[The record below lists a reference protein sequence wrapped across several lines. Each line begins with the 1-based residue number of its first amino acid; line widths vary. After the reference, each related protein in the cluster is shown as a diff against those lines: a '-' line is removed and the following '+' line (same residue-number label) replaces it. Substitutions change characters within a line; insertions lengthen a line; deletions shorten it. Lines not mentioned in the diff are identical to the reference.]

1 MPRGQQGV
9 VAVGAYNRIMPFE
22 LPPITPNPVI
32 DAYKPGIDMTLV
44 RENLKLTPTE
54 RLEKLQQMQY
64 LARELS
70 EAGKVARLRARQAT
84 DDTSA

>member
-1 MPRGQQGV
+1 
-9 VAVGAYNRIMPFE
+9 MPFE

-54 RLEKLQQMQY
+54 RLERMIALMQ
-64 LARELS
+64 ASDELRR
-70 EAGKVARLRARQAT
+70 AGERAGLGRGQKPT
-84 DDTSA
+84 P

>member
-1 MPRGQQGV
+1 
-9 VAVGAYNRIMPFE
+9 MPFE

-54 RLEKLQQMQY
+54 RLEKLKRLVRGIDRLHADGKAFRETQQ
-64 LARELS
+64 S
-70 EAGKVARLRARQAT
+70 QAA
-84 DDTSA
+84 DDSR

>member
-1 MPRGQQGV
+1 MP
-9 VAVGAYNRIMPFE
+9 YE

-54 RLEKLQQMQY
+54 RLEKLQA
-64 LARELS
+64 LLRGTDALKAAG
-70 EAGKVARLRARQAT
+70 EAFRAAKRAE
-84 DDTSA
+84 